1 MGGHIDA
8 AFNSSVRLIASKNEL
23 MVLAIGSEKR
33 MGPLPDVPTFKQS
46 GLDYYPRT
54 TGGIIALKGV
64 PVPIL
69 KRLARAFREAVA
81 REICAFDSGLRTFT
95 LSRHAALLGNK
106 LLKYNDKCLDFV

>member
-23 MVLAIGSEKR
+23 KVLAIGSEKR
-33 MGPLPDVPTFKQS
+33 MSPLPDVPTFKES
-46 GLDYYPRT
+46 GLDYYPPTR
-54 TGGIIALKGV
+54 GGVIAPKGV

-69 KRLARAFREAVA
+69 KRPERAFREAVA

-95 LSRHAALLGNK
+95 LSGHACSARK
-106 LLKYNDKCLDFV
+106 